1 MRRLILSFLYA
12 IMFWEAST
20 LLFLASPA
28 FAQTAKIV
36 AARSFPSIVLLLME
50 DSKGQPYSL
59 GSGFFV
65 QGNFIATNA
74 HVIKG
79 ATRGTA
85 KLIGRPEKGEILG
98 VVAAD
103 PLRDLALLQVKGI
116 TAPALPIGESGK
128 VSIGEEL
135 YAVGNPHGLEGTV
148 SQGIVS
154 GIRKISETEIL
165 QITAPISP
173 GSSGGPVLDQQG
185 KVIGVAVAT
194 FKGGQNLNFAI
205 PSAYL
210 AALISQPKSLVPLS
224 SIITR
229 KDSKSAVGELGGK
242 AVDGVLGSSLT
253 CKPDIEYI
261 RPDKWECSF
270 SLVNTLRSPVRNVHY
285 LVILYSK
292 TGEPLDTRE
301 SSHDGAIR
309 PGLAIRPWSFT
320 IPHEVKQI
328 TSRIEIRVLG
338 FIVDESS

>member
-229 KDSKSAVGELGGK
+229 KDSKSAVG
-242 AVDGVLGSSLT
+242 
-253 CKPDIEYI
+253 
-261 RPDKWECSF
+261 
-270 SLVNTLRSPVRNVHY
+270 
-285 LVILYSK
+285 
-292 TGEPLDTRE
+292 
-301 SSHDGAIR
+301 
-309 PGLAIRPWSFT
+309 
-320 IPHEVKQI
+320 
-328 TSRIEIRVLG
+328 
-338 FIVDESS
+338 